1 MRSSDKPARKRYIV
15 FEISAP
21 RTVSRSEFI
30 YAIRDREK
38 SNEYQEGIKPW
49 LTVFDNNQGILR
61 CAHTKKDEA
70 MKLLCSIKAI
80 GREKMPVKVI
90 TLGTS
95 GTIKTAKK
103 RYLGRGKETT

>member
-1 MRSSDKPARKRYIV
+1 MTASDKTTRKRYIA
-15 FEISAP
+15 FQINAP
-21 RTVSRSEFI
+21 RTISRSEFI

-38 SNEYQEGIKPW
+38 SNEYKEGIKPW

-70 MKLLCSIKAI
+70 VRLLSSIKSV

-95 GTIKTAKK
+95 GTIKTARR
-103 RYLGRGKETT
+103 RYLDRGKDTR